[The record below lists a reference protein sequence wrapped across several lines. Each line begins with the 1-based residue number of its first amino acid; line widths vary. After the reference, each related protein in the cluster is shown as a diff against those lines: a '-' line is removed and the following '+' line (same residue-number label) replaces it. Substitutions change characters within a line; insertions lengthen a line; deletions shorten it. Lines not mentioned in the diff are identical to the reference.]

1 MKRSIAFSIALTSI
15 LALSNSQPA
24 KAIDFQKTLKNY
36 VDKNVLKKDSA
47 AQSMTKNNINMQMMQ
62 LENQIKAGVS
72 SGKITST
79 EATELNNELAKVK
92 QSQAGFLA
100 DTKYTDPEV
109 VQLLGQINAL
119 KTKITSYESNSSTGS
134 APAAAKPAPVAS
146 TPAPA
151 ATPAVAPA
159 AAPPSKSVATNTLYQ
174 RIANSLAA
182 GKINRTEASNLFKVE
197 NRIHDLESKLRMSAK
212 GDYDK
217 QRSMF
222 RELEQLT
229 HSIDTKLAG
238 K

>member
-1 MKRSIAFSIALTSI
+1 
-15 LALSNSQPA
+15 
-24 KAIDFQKTLKNY
+24 
-36 VDKNVLKKDSA
+36 
-47 AQSMTKNNINMQMMQ
+47 MQ

-134 APAAAKPAPVAS
+134 APAAAKPAPVAT

-151 ATPAVAPA
+151 ATPA
-159 AAPPSKSVATNTLYQ
+159 AAPPSKAVATNTLYQ

-197 NRIHDLESKLRMSAK
+197 NRIHDLESKLRISAK

-229 HSIDTKLAG
+229 
-238 K
+238 